1 MKETLARLR
10 YAPETAV
17 VDIAL
22 GIVALV
28 RESILA
34 AHVGLLDDRPP
45 ASRERRLALAVL
57 RAADRLARDGHRYL
71 EYTRELA
78 SPPVDMSDP
87 RQVEMF

>member
-1 MKETLARLR
+1 MSEPLARLH

-28 RESILA
+28 RDAILA
-34 AHVGLLDDRPP
+34 AHVGLLDEQPP
-45 ASRERRLALAVL
+45 ASRERRLAIAVL
-57 RAADRLARDGHRYL
+57 RAAHRLERDGRRYL
-71 EYTRELA
+71 DYTEELA
-78 SPPVDMSDP
+78 APTHEPSDP